1 MSTTKNTGFY
11 YGPSIAMS
19 ASKHFKCQ
27 LQGKEKS
34 AIETWKTPAKFKG
47 DKLLNRHTISLV
59 FKDSGNV

>member
-1 MSTTKNTGFY
+1 
-11 YGPSIAMS
+11 MS